1 MTTSLNLASPQ
12 ARAFDSEVLL
22 KYQIFSGLFLNLPFK
37 DVDQSGARLSIFA
50 KRCLDELNQ
59 GLNPRQIVENYLS
72 RVNISEERRVG
83 LLFKFLQFIER
94 QVVLF
99 DALEDSAFS
108 KVNNLSGVGTIDYL
122 LNHIKEAAPEVEENF
137 IQILDYY
144 KIRVTLTAHPTQFY
158 PNQILGIIK
167 QTGEAINAN
176 NLSEIRDLFLQ
187 MGLTRFNNQVKPSPM
202 DEANSL
208 IWYLE
213 HVFYDNLAHIQAKL
227 PGNKTNVEL
236 GFWPG
241 GDRDG
246 NPYVTHDV
254 TFAVA
259 KRLRKV
265 ILRLYYKELRHLQ
278 ERLTFDG
285 VFEPMALI
293 IRKIAQDQY
302 IEASALIADLEHIR
316 QVLIDTYHSLFI
328 SNVDTL
334 IQKISLFNFY
344 FVKLDIRQNSR
355 IHGQVV
361 DIIFKQHNVHPDYL
375 SLSDNEKI
383 ALIKANL
390 SNTLLL
396 EVDPKNEL
404 VNEVFDTVKV
414 IQKIQAINGSGAIER
429 YIISNSESVANVFE
443 VFLFISLYNTYLQ
456 QNNINQL
463 IHVEIVPLFE
473 TIDDLENANTIMET
487 LYQDLV
493 YKEHLFKH
501 NNKQTIM
508 LGFSDGTK
516 DGGYLMANW
525 AIYQAKKNLSTLAN
539 KYGISVVFF
548 DGRGGPPARGG
559 GNTNEFYRSL
569 GQNIESREIHLTIQG
584 QTISSSFGTNDSATF
599 NLEQLFTSGLIG
611 KLFPSKA
618 QTMSESEEK
627 LIKQLASYAYEYY
640 IELRD
645 DPLFVP
651 YLEEITPLR
660 FLTEAN
666 IGSRPAKRNA
676 DGGLKFSDLRA
687 IPFVGSWTQ
696 MKQNILGFYGLGY
709 AIKYAITKDP
719 TMSDRLKNLYNESL
733 FFSALINNSM
743 QSLAKSNFAITAYLA
758 QDKKYGKFWQKIKDE
773 ADNTREML
781 LFISGHDTL
790 LETETAKQESIK
802 LRERI
807 ILPLLIIQQ
816 YAMMQLRDEKVPD
829 KGIYEKL
836 IKKSL
841 AANINANR
849 NSV

>member
-1 MTTSLNLASPQ
+1 MTTNLKSSMAQ
-12 ARAFDSEVLL
+12 AFDSEVLL

-37 DVDQSGARLSIFA
+37 DLDQSGARLSIFA
-50 KRCLDELNQ
+50 KRCADELNQ
-59 GLNPRQIVENYLS
+59 GKNPRQIVEDYLA
-72 RVNISEERRVG
+72 RVNIVNERKFG

-108 KVNNLSGVGTIDYL
+108 KVNDLSGVGTINYL
-122 LNHIKEAAPEVEENF
+122 LNHIKESDPDVEANF

-158 PNQILGIIK
+158 PNQILGIIMHIG
-167 QTGEAINAN
+167 QAINSN
-176 NLSEIRDLFLQ
+176 NLAEIRNLFLQ
-187 MGLTRFNNQVKPSPM
+187 MGLTRFNNQVKPTPM

-213 HVFYDNLAHIQAKL
+213 HVFYNNLADIQAKL
-227 PGNKTNVEL
+227 PGNNTNIEL

-246 NPYVTHDV
+246 NPYVRHDV

-265 ILRLYYKELRHLQ
+265 ILRLYYRELRHLQ

-285 VFEPMALI
+285 LFDKMTLI
-293 IRKIAQDQY
+293 IQKVRQDQY
-302 IEASALIADLEHIR
+302 IEVRELTADLEHIR
-316 QVLIDTYHSLFI
+316 QQLIENYHGLFAD
-328 SNVDTL
+328 NVSDL
-334 IQKISLFNFY
+334 IRKICMFNFY

-355 IHGQVV
+355 IHGRVIA
-361 DIIFKQHNVHPDYL
+361 DMFKQHKISSDYL
-375 SLSDNEKI
+375 NLSDDEK
-383 ALIKANL
+383 LKLLKANL
-390 SNTLLL
+390 TNISLL
-396 EVDPKNEL
+396 DIDS
-404 VNEVFDTVKV
+404 VNEIANEVMDTVKV
-414 IQKIQAINGSGAIER
+414 IHKIQAINGKGAIER
-429 YIISNSESVANVFE
+429 YIISNSESVSNVFE
-443 VFLFISLYNTYLQ
+443 VLLFINIYNSYLIK
-456 QNNINQL
+456 NDVTRL
-463 IHVEIVPLFE
+463 IEVEIVPLFE
-473 TIDDLENANTIMET
+473 TIDDLERANKIMET
-487 LYQDLV
+487 LYQDPV
-493 YKEHLFKH
+493 YRKHLLTH
-501 NNKQTIM
+501 NDKQTIM

-525 AIYQAKKNLSTLAN
+525 AIYEAKKNLSTLAN

-559 GNTNEFYRSL
+559 GNTNDFYRSL
-569 GQNIESREIHLTIQG
+569 GRNIESREIHLTIQG
-584 QTISSSFGTNDSATF
+584 QTISSNFGTDDSATF

-611 KLFPSKA
+611 KLFPNKA
-618 QTMSESEEK
+618 QTMTDVEEK
-627 LIKQLASYAYEYY
+627 LIKNLALDAYEYY

-645 DPLFVP
+645 DPLFVQ
-651 YLEEITPLR
+651 YLEEITPLH
-660 FLTEAN
+660 FLAEAN

-709 AIKYAITKDP
+709 AIKKAIIANP
-719 TMSDRLKNLYNESL
+719 MMRDRLLQLYDESL
-733 FFSALINNSM
+733 FFSALVNNSM

-758 QDKKYGKFWQKIKDE
+758 EDEKYGKFWQKIKDE
-773 ADNTREML
+773 ADNTKEML
-781 LFISGHDTL
+781 LLVSGHDTL

-802 LRERI
+802 LREKI

-816 YAMMQLRDEKVPD
+816 YAMMKLRDKDIPD
-829 KGIYEKL
+829 KEVYEKL

>member
-1 MTTSLNLASPQ
+1 MTEYKAQT
-12 ARAFDSEVLL
+12 FDSEVLL

-37 DVDQSGARLSIFA
+37 DLDQSGARLSIFA
-50 KRCLDELNQ
+50 KRCADELAQ
-59 GLNPRQIVENYLS
+59 GKNPEQIVESYLA
-72 RVNISEERRVG
+72 RVNIADERKLG

-99 DALEDSAFS
+99 DALEDAAFS
-108 KVNNLSGVGTIDYL
+108 QVNDLSGVGTIDYL
-122 LNHIKEAAPEVEENF
+122 LNHIQEADPEVAANF
-137 IQILDYY
+137 IRILDYY

-158 PNQILGIIK
+158 PNQILGIIMHIG
-167 QTGEAINAN
+167 QAINSN
-176 NLSEIRDLFLQ
+176 NLAEIRNLFLQ
-187 MGLTRFNNQVKPSPM
+187 MGLTRFNNQIKPTPM

-213 HVFYDNLAHIQAKL
+213 HVFYNNLTHIQAKL
-227 PGNKTNVEL
+227 PGNNTNIEL

-246 NPYVTHDV
+246 NPYVKHDT

-265 ILRLYYKELRHLQ
+265 ILRLYYNELRHLQ

-285 VFEPMALI
+285 VFDQMALI
-293 IRKIAQDQY
+293 IRKVGQDQY
-302 IEASALIADLEHIR
+302 IAVNDLISDLTHIR
-316 QVLIDTYHSLFI
+316 QMLIDKYHGLF
-328 SNVDTL
+328 VDDVNNL
-334 IQKISLFNFY
+334 IQKIRMFNFY
-344 FVKLDIRQNSR
+344 FVRLDIRQNSH

-361 DIIFKQHNVHPDYL
+361 ADIFKQHKIHNDYL
-375 SLSDNEKI
+375 SLSDDEKV

-390 SNTLLL
+390 TNISLLDI
-396 EVDPKNEL
+396 DPQNEL
-404 VNEVFDTVKV
+404 ANEVLDTVKV
-414 IQKIQAINGSGAIER
+414 IQKIQSINGQGAIER
-429 YIISNSESVANVFE
+429 YIISNSESVGNVLE
-443 VFLFISLYNTYLQ
+443 VLLFTSIYNTYLI
-456 QNNINQL
+456 QNNVTQL
-463 IHVEIVPLFE
+463 IKVEIVPLFE
-473 TIDDLENANTIMET
+473 TIDDLDRANIIMEM
-487 LYQDLV
+487 LYQDPI
-493 YKEHLFKH
+493 YRKHLEQH
-501 NNKQTIM
+501 QNKQTIM

-525 AIYQAKKNLSTLAN
+525 AIYQAKKNLSTLAH
-539 KYGISVVFF
+539 KYGIRVVFF

-559 GNTNEFYRSL
+559 GNTNDFYRSL

-584 QTISSSFGTNDSATF
+584 QTISSNFGTDDSATF

-611 KLFPSKA
+611 KLFPDKS
-618 QTMSESEEK
+618 QTMSVVQEK
-627 LIKQLASYAYEYY
+627 LIKELAVYAYGYY

-645 DPLFVP
+645 DPLFVQ

-660 FLTEAN
+660 FLAEAN

-709 AIKYAITKDP
+709 AIKRAIDEDLSMRDK
-719 TMSDRLKNLYNESL
+719 LKSLYNESL
-733 FFSALINNSM
+733 FFSALVNNSM

-758 QDKKYGKFWQKIKDE
+758 DDKKYGKFWQKIKSE
-773 ADNTREML
+773 ADNTKEML
-781 LFISGHDTL
+781 LLISGHDTL
-790 LETETAKQESIK
+790 LEMETAKQESIS

-816 YAMMQLRDEKVPD
+816 YAMIKLRDKENINKD
-829 KGIYEKL
+829 IYEKL